1 MSHSP
6 STSIQPPEDNKRI
19 AAFLYE
25 LGTMRKLPRMHKQA
39 LLTDDAS
46 DNIAT
51 HTYRVTMI
59 GWFLA
64 KLEGVDPYKVVMM
77 CLCHDTGEI
86 RTGDHN
92 WIHKRYVK
100 IFEEE
105 VKKDQLG
112 TLPFPDLFDI
122 VNEYDKRENKEAL
135 VAKDADLLDQVLL
148 LKEYALQ
155 GNKEAQVW
163 LDRKPSSDQEEFG
176 NRQVRELK
184 TESGKKLARAILA
197 EPASDWWNH
206 IWTNKNR

>member
-1 MSHSP
+1 MNNDMN
-6 STSIQPPEDNKRI
+6 DNKRI

-39 LLTDDAS
+39 LLTDDTS

-64 KLEGVDPYKVVMM
+64 KLEKADPYKVVMM

-112 TLPFPDLFDI
+112 TLPFSDLFDI
-122 VNEYDKRENKEAL
+122 ANEYDKRESKEAL

-155 GNKEAQVW
+155 GNREAQVW
-163 LDRKPSSDQEEFG
+163 LDRKPSNDQEEFG
-176 NRQVRELK
+176 NRQVKELK
-184 TESGKKLARAILA
+184 TESGKSLARAILA
-197 EPASDWWNH
+197 EPASDWWND